1 MRRCNEALVS
11 WAVKEQGAWIGEVT
25 VWVGCRGLEALDSS
39 SKQLVPWW
47 AMCSARVGNFHQQ
60 PFRQGVTW
68 YSFFSSAPPPSV
80 ATFLRR
86 FIKLPGT
93 RLQPQLARGELSPA
107 ACGVLL
113 VPSRSL
119 ARPQSVTPS
128 DHWLCAWMPVQ
139 RRGAPVNIILTSY
152 ELSVLAQIEVKT
164 SWAATGFA
172 SPEWSTRQAGW
183 VAKESWRLK
192 LQLKVFREIHPA
204 PGDSWRQQGEG

>member
-1 MRRCNEALVS
+1 MSHVLCKAGKFPPAAFLSRSHL
-11 WAVKEQGAWIGEVT
+11 I
-25 VWVGCRGLEALDSS
+25 LL
-39 SKQLVPWW
+39 
-47 AMCSARVGNFHQQ
+47 
-60 PFRQGVTW
+60 
-68 YSFFSSAPPPSV
+68 YSFCSTPDQLPHFWEGSLSCQAQGCSPSW
-80 ATFLRR
+80 
-86 FIKLPGT
+86 PGD
-93 RLQPQLARGELSPA
+93 AAGELSPA

-204 PGDSWRQQGEG
+204 PGDSFEGNRVKDNCEIESWHFAFR